1 MVGRRGGS
9 GGLAATGRLGPS
21 EVEGAV
27 GCNAGTQARKTWS
40 VAPQTPGLL
49 LLTAAA
55 EPVGDLTLIGPIELF
70 GRPPTGTSE

>member
-1 MVGRRGGS
+1 MVG
-9 GGLAATGRLGPS
+9 
-21 EVEGAV
+21 GAPD
-27 GCNAGTQARKTWS
+27 AG
-40 VAPQTPGLL
+40 L